1 MKDVIDRLREAR
13 HAGDERRV
21 NIALLERFMMLQRL
35 PLCLTFI
42 EKAFFAFRM
51 KGARIRPTCQH
62 KVSFAKCSRTRVSP
76 CTHTPVLLSSI
87 CEPR

>member
-42 EKAFFAFRM
+42 EKKRLRFA
-51 KGARIRPTCQH
+51 
-62 KVSFAKCSRTRVSP
+62 
-76 CTHTPVLLSSI
+76 
-87 CEPR
+87 